1 MMSKRMKLLT
11 TVAIALCL
19 AACTPSAQEP
29 EVDLTRLKQEIQQ
42 HTERLYWIHLRL
54 DTASTEIADAQAAAR
69 EGNDSA
75 ATYHAGEAYRAVTR
89 ADEALL
95 ELGEQLQKMVNLDQ
109 R

>member
-1 MMSKRMKLLT
+1 MNNYLKPF
-11 TVAIALCL
+11 AIGSLIVCL
-19 AACTPSAQEP
+19 AACSPPAQEP
-29 EVDLTRLKQEIQQ
+29 DIDLVVLKQEIQQ

-54 DTASTEIADAQAAAR
+54 DTASTEIADAQAAAQ
-69 EGNDSA
+69 EGNVSA
-75 ATYHAGEAYRAVTR
+75 AGYHAGEAYRSIER